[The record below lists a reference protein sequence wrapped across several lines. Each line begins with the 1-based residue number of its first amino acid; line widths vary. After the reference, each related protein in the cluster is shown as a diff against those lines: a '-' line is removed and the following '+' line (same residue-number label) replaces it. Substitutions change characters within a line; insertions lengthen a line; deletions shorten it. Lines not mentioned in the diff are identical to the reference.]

1 MSNSSNSTGRNQE
14 IPQGDISEG
23 QIGTH
28 NLEANK
34 KQRLVG
40 LDVFRAI
47 AAFAVVIL
55 HADEGISSQ
64 PAGWAGILNFSGFAV
79 PFFLAAAFYLLL
91 RKVCSEQKPIAW
103 KPKLSRLLIPYG
115 VWSLIYLGQN
125 ILRLIAK
132 HQPEKLQGLANN
144 FLGLIFLG
152 QSAFH
157 LYFIPLLVTGLLLVW
172 AIKPLLR
179 KRFSLLTQMGFVAA
193 SLIVYQS
200 YRLFMV
206 SPTAESSHAETVAL
220 TVAGYAARCLPYIA
234 IAFLLNHATVRDRL
248 LKLNGK
254 DALLLLLAFGVIN
267 IVHAPLLL
275 RSLHEL
281 LVGYSAF
288 LLALAL
294 SSLLRDNRVVT
305 SLGYCSFGI
314 YLMQLLWLDLCWS
327 VLKRF
332 DLGSAPSTPMLLLVA
347 ALGFGLSWGMTAL
360 LMKPKGLSKILFG

>member
-1 MSNSSNSTGRNQE
+1 MSNSSE
-14 IPQGDISEG
+14 
-23 QIGTH
+23 
-28 NLEANK
+28 

-40 LDVFRAI
+40 LDLFRAI

-55 HADEGISSQ
+55 HSDEGISSQ
-64 PAGWAGILNFSGFAV
+64 PAGWSAILDFSGFAV
-79 PFFLAAAFYLLL
+79 PFFLAAAFYLVM
-91 RKVCSEQKPIAW
+91 RKICGEQKPIAW
-103 KPKLSRLLIPYG
+103 KPRLSRLLIPYG

-125 ILRLIAK
+125 SLRFIAK
-132 HQPEKLQGLANN
+132 HQPEKLQGLADN

-157 LYFIPLLVTGLLLVW
+157 LYFIPLLVAGLLLVW
-172 AIKPLLR
+172 AIEPLLR
-179 KRFSLLTQMGFVAA
+179 RRFSLLTQVGFVVA

-200 YRLFMV
+200 YRLFV
-206 SPTAESSHAETVAL
+206 ASPIAESSQAVTVAL
-220 TVAGYAARCLPYIA
+220 TVAGYAVRCLPYIT
-234 IAFLLNHATVRDRL
+234 IALLLNHATVRDRL

-267 IVHAPLLL
+267 TVQPPLLL
-275 RSLHEL
+275 RSIHEL
-281 LVGYSAF
+281 LVGYSAL

-332 DLGSAPSTPMLLLVA
+332 DLGSAPSTPVLLLVA

-360 LMKPKGLSKILFG
+360 LMKQKRLSRVLFGA